1 MLKKIILTGLFILT
15 LALVLIPSRIQ
26 ALPPDP
32 NNLPPTYCTYAILKI
47 SNSTITVYTEPEVT
61 DRDCRLK
68 SAQFFAPFEGSDDDE
83 LIAIGVNDRFSFTE
97 TTFLSKFEQQ
107 ALSCIYNA
115 SETSIPDV
123 MRSAEWLIERMPSSP
138 DAIRLPTILQ
148 RQFGTGTLA
157 SELAIMLFNSVWQFL
172 ALQVA
177 IGFYKL
183 IPGKMT

>member
-1 MLKKIILTGLFILT
+1 MLKKIILAGLFILT
-15 LALVLIPSRIQ
+15 LVLIWIPSKTQ

-47 SNSTITVYTEPEVT
+47 SNSTISVYTDPEPSEI
-61 DRDCRLK
+61 DCRLQ
-68 SAQFFAPFEGSDDDE
+68 SAQFFAPYEGSDDDE
-83 LIAIGVNDRFSFTE
+83 LIAVGVNNDFNFME
-97 TTFLSKFEQQ
+97 TTFLSKFEQR
-107 ALSCIYNA
+107 ALSCIYDA
-115 SETSIPDV
+115 TETSMPDI

-157 SELAIMLFNSVWQFL
+157 SELAIMLFNAVWQFL
-172 ALQVA
+172 ALQVS